1 MDWDWLYADWLP
13 AAELGIAALVIAT
26 VALWAE
32 RRRMRRSDPDAVGY
46 VPWGTVFVLALFGVL
61 IAGVLILRGGG

>member
-13 AAELGIAALVIAT
+13 AAKLGIAALVIAT
-26 VALWAE
+26 VAWWAE